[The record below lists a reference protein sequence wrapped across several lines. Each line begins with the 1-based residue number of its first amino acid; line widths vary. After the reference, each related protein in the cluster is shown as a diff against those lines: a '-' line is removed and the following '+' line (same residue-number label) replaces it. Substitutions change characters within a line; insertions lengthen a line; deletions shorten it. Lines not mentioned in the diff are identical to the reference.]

1 MSLGS
6 KPATITANGC
16 PPRKRITLLDIV
28 LVNLETTMA
37 NLLSLLAFGQPSEMH
52 VEANK
57 SWTSAMSEMETLR
70 ALKRKRI
77 SFHGN
82 LREGATQ

>member
-6 KPATITANGC
+6 KPTTITANGR
-16 PPRKRITLLDIV
+16 PSRKRITSLDIV
-28 LVNLETTMA
+28 LVNLETTIA

-52 VEANK
+52 AEANR

-82 LREGATQ
+82 LREGATR